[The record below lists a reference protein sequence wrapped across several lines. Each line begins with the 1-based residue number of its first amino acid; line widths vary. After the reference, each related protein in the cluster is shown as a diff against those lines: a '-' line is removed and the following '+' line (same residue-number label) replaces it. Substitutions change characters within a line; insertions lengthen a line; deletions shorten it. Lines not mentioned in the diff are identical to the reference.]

1 MEGLPGG
8 DGEAAPAEPV
18 LAPGARI
25 SDDELEMLLSPDK
38 DLLCSITGELFE
50 DPVVTED
57 GHTYERTAIE
67 EWFHSQKMAGRPVT
81 SPLTNVKLKHARA
94 WTATFSLCRRFG
106 ILRPLRAQR
115 DSSVAVPG
123 ARVTCQISMSSA
135 R

>member
-1 MEGLPGG
+1 MEGVRGG
-8 DGEAAPAEPV
+8 DGEATLAEPV

-94 WTATFSLCRRFG
+94 GTATFSLCRRFG
-106 ILRPLRAQR
+106 ILRPLRT
-115 DSSVAVPG
+115 SP
-123 ARVTCQISMSSA
+123 
-135 R
+135 

>member
-50 DPVVTED
+50 DPVVTDD

-81 SPLTNVKLKHARA
+81 SPLTNVKLKNARA
-94 WTATFSLCRRFG
+94 
-106 ILRPLRAQR
+106 
-115 DSSVAVPG
+115 
-123 ARVTCQISMSSA
+123 
-135 R
+135 

>member
-1 MEGLPGG
+1 MEGLRGG
-8 DGEAAPAEPV
+8 DGEATLAEPV

-94 WTATFSLCRRFG
+94 GTATFSLCRRFG

-115 DSSVAVPG
+115 DFSVAVPG
-123 ARVTCQISMSSA
+123 ARETCQISMSSA

>member
-1 MEGLPGG
+1 MEGVRGG
-8 DGEAAPAEPV
+8 DGEATPAEPV

-94 WTATFSLCRRFG
+94 GTATFSLCRRFG

-123 ARVTCQISMSSA
+123 ARETCQISMSSA

>member
-8 DGEAAPAEPV
+8 DGEATPAEPV

-57 GHTYERTAIE
+57 AHERTANE
-67 EWFHSQKMAGRPVT
+67 EWFHSPPHPQNTPF
-81 SPLTNVKLKHARA
+81 L
-94 WTATFSLCRRFG
+94 
-106 ILRPLRAQR
+106 
-115 DSSVAVPG
+115 
-123 ARVTCQISMSSA
+123 
-135 R
+135 